1 MDIYVKIWHAL
12 KKTDTIKIIINF
24 IVVCLISSILLKYV
38 DPNIKTFK
46 DGLWYCFVAA
56 YTIGFGDINV
66 TSAAGKIITFI
77 VVVHGMFV
85 FAIMTGLAI
94 TYYND
99 FFNYRKYHKVEAF
112 LDELKNLP
120 EMSKEEI
127 KEVSQ
132 TAEKLKNRIYEK
144 SEKSMSKYKK

>member
-85 FAIMTGLAI
+85 FAIM
-94 TYYND
+94 
-99 FFNYRKYHKVEAF
+99 
-112 LDELKNLP
+112 LP